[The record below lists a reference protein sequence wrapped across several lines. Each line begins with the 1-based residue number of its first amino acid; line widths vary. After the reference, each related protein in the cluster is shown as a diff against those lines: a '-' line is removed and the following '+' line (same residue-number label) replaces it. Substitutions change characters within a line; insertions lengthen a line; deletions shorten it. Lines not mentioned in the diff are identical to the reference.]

1 MTNEEKVEQIYKFLD
16 NEYLVLFLLIIF
28 IFVIN
33 IIILPNRYN
42 AFISLLF

>member
-1 MTNEEKVEQIYKFLD
+1 VTNEEKVEQIYKFLD

-33 IIILPNRYN
+33 IIILPNRYS
-42 AFISLLF
+42 AFISLLS